1 MKNIVI
7 MLTTL
12 FLIGCANIENPKVA
26 FGKKCTVQAHEVV
39 YSYVWIFDKTKGL
52 DANEE
57 NCAFIAE

>member
-1 MKNIVI
+1 

>member
-1 MKNIVI
+1 MKNIAI
-7 MLTTL
+7 ILTTL
-12 FLIGCANIENPKVA
+12 LLVGCANIENPKVA

-57 NCAFIAE
+57 NCAFIAD

>member
-1 MKNIVI
+1 MKNIAI
-7 MLTTL
+7 ILTTL
-12 FLIGCANIENPKVA
+12 FLVGCANIENPKVA

-57 NCAFIAE
+57 NCAFIAD